1 MGTRAARER
10 MERVR
15 QTSVTL
21 AYSFLKTATTDCA
34 IGHDKDQ
41 LQVVIYECLCL
52 LTAYPVA
59 LLEQIRGNTCEP
71 GLPKY
76 CRQTAEALQRLR
88 NGDGID
94 ARQRTYES
102 KRRPNKSRGQHQ
114 FASVAFFFEIFS
126 LELQLEFATQTIRVD
141 APSTLP
147 HHIIYNLRNH
157 FENLSDIGN
166 IDDRRAPIIRE
177 SIDILAQSGRECT
190 VFAFTDAIPLECMWF
205 VYVAGWLIALYAPLH
220 HCNWFVQRTPTE
232 LEATENQP
240 LPAVAI
246 LAVMAAL
253 SVLCSML
260 TTILS
265 QMWRLWDPFGRG
277 TNTYGWTLGIA
288 MEIDDMLNEFDEYD
302 AKEILRKHSYMD
314 SSAYLTDMKYGSG
327 PTTPGLYVETV

>member
-1 MGTRAARER
+1 
-10 MERVR
+10 
-15 QTSVTL
+15 
-21 AYSFLKTATTDCA
+21 
-34 IGHDKDQ
+34 
-41 LQVVIYECLCL
+41 
-52 LTAYPVA
+52 
-59 LLEQIRGNTCEP
+59 
-71 GLPKY
+71 
-76 CRQTAEALQRLR
+76 
-88 NGDGID
+88 
-94 ARQRTYES
+94 
-102 KRRPNKSRGQHQ
+102 
-114 FASVAFFFEIFS
+114 
-126 LELQLEFATQTIRVD
+126 
-141 APSTLP
+141 
-147 HHIIYNLRNH
+147 
-157 FENLSDIGN
+157 
-166 IDDRRAPIIRE
+166 
-177 SIDILAQSGRECT
+177 
-190 VFAFTDAIPLECMWF
+190 MWF

-314 SSAYLTDMKYGSG
+314 SLAYLTDMKYGSG